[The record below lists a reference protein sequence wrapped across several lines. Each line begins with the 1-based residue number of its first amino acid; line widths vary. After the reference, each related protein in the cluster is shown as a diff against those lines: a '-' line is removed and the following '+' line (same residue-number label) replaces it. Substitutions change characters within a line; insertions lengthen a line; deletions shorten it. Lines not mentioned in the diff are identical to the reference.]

1 MSQFLVFTENNSF
14 RMKFALDSKISE
26 LKQIIAQKFNF
37 KDQNNFCI
45 FLEKSGFI
53 DDNPLLYY
61 YNLINLN

>member
-37 KDQNNFCI
+37 KD
-45 FLEKSGFI
+45 
-53 DDNPLLYY
+53 
-61 YNLINLN
+61 